1 MAKKLIFTL
10 LWSGGVFCLLVIP
23 MTLMAP
29 FILKWLG
36 PVDEHTST
44 GVKLTYTVLPMAILA
59 VPAVL
64 LILGVL
70 GKLPGT
76 KMEPHSK

>member
-1 MAKKLIFTL
+1 MAKKLIITL

-23 MTLMAP
+23 MTFMAP

-44 GVKLTYTVLPMAILA
+44 GVKLTYTFLPMVILA
-59 VPAVL
+59 VPAVVL
-64 LILGVL
+64 LLGLL

-76 KMEPHSK
+76 KMEPRPK

>member
-23 MTLMAP
+23 MTFMAP

-44 GVKLTYTVLPMAILA
+44 GVKLAYTLLPLAILA
-59 VPAVL
+59 VPGVL
-64 LILGVL
+64 LFLGLL

-76 KMEPHSK
+76 KMDAHSK